1 MKFVVEWRNKMT
13 ENEIFNNLI
22 TNLNKHSLLD
32 ERGKKFIMNFNLFNL
47 FKNLFLDVLPFNP
60 ETNRE
65 ILKRKKIYG
74 YYSRIPIVVD
84 KNLLDNFLVIR
95 ILGRKDIVI
104 DLTVSYKKEDVNK
117 GIFLNSDFIEHIKN
131 FHNIDVGMSVSDK
144 RGNEYNL
151 LLHTEDLLIG
161 KLTLFGNDILEY
173 FLPKSERIVWKFS
186 SLTKE
191 KFLKVLKE
199 HNKHNYHIDVSPINN
214 QIFLSCFDCKKMFI
228 TKTLLTKDVKNIKN
242 KYHILFK

>member
-1 MKFVVEWRNKMT
+1 MT

-22 TNLNKHSLLD
+22 INLNKHSLL
-32 ERGKKFIMNFNLFNL
+32 EEKGKKFIMNFNLFNL

-65 ILKRKKIYG
+65 AVKRKKIYG

-84 KNLLDNFLVIR
+84 KRLLDNFLVIK

-104 DLTVSYKKEDVNK
+104 DLTVSYKKEDINK

-131 FHNIDVGMSVSDK
+131 FPNLDVELYVNNNK
-144 RGNEYNL
+144 ENTYNL
-151 LLHTEDLLIG
+151 LSHTENLLIG
-161 KLTLFGNDILEY
+161 KLTLFEKDILEY
-173 FLPKSERIVWKFS
+173 FHPKSERIVWKFS

-191 KFLKVLKE
+191 KFLKILKE
-199 HNKHNYHIDVSPINN
+199 HNNHNYHIDVNPINN

-242 KYHILFK
+242 KYHILFKENNL